1 MVQTARPWSSQKE
14 GAHRERLKGARLSP
28 RARPVEEEEEGAQPQ
43 NAPDRCRFKSG
54 YPTQRDDG
62 KPKGKLGNISASC
75 PLVRAWSAEWRG
87 VGSGPGGCVYT

>member
-1 MVQTARPWSSQKE
+1 MVQSARR
-14 GAHRERLKGARLSP
+14 GAHKKKAPVASALKGPRLSP